1 MKIETIV
8 TDSPINFADCTSNIG
23 DILENA
29 FEKIYLHENVIGAI
43 DPEDF
48 ETYYANDYYAN
59 DEPSSNNFGGAFI
72 TSCYGSYL
80 LHDLREEQIAWY
92 ENDPTLCNVIFY
104 SLSKITD
111 Q

>member
-1 MKIETIV
+1 MKVETIV
-8 TDSPINFADCTSNIG
+8 TDATINFFDCAPQVKEVMLHAFEVIMTH
-23 DILENA
+23 ENA
-29 FEKIYLHENVIGAI
+29 VDGA

-48 ETYYANDYYAN
+48 KVHYAS
-59 DEPSSNNFGGAFI
+59 DEPTNNFGGAFI
-72 TSCYGSYL
+72 TSIFGSYL

-104 SLSKITD
+104 SLSKISD